1 MAINQLF
8 LKEPKKEILLEILHE
23 LGFKSF
29 EDKKSFSQFS
39 INNVYDRIIP
49 LIYKL
54 KEYYIPCK
62 SNIYFNNLN
71 SKKIITI
78 IKQCLKIYELRLL
91 SKEVYF
97 KEKKHKYLYYY
108 IENIKNVTNDKQ
120 KPKHNIRYDNIIL
133 TFD

>member
-54 KEYYIPCK
+54 KEYY
-62 SNIYFNNLN
+62 
-71 SKKIITI
+71 
-78 IKQCLKIYELRLL
+78 ERRL
-91 SKEVYF
+91 
-97 KEKKHKYLYYY
+97 
-108 IENIKNVTNDKQ
+108 
-120 KPKHNIRYDNIIL
+120 
-133 TFD
+133 

>member
-8 LKEPKKEILLEILHE
+8 IKEPPKELILEILNE

-29 EDKKSFSQFS
+29 DDKKSFSQFS
-39 INNVYDRIIP
+39 INNVYDKIIP

-54 KEYYIPCK
+54 KKYYILCK
-62 SNIYFNNLN
+62 ANIYFSNLN

-78 IKQCLKIYELRLL
+78 LKQCLKIYELKLI

-97 KEKKHKYLYYY
+97 KEKKHKYLYY
-108 IENIKNVTNDKQ
+108 I
-120 KPKHNIRYDNIIL
+120 
-133 TFD
+133 